1 MPTYDPPT
9 TKYGL
14 PKLDGS
20 SNVQDVDEGIG
31 ALADAVDANM
41 AGYAEGTLSARAGV
55 VATAG
60 KMYRTTDTGQVF
72 MGTGSTWV
80 EIGVSPWQPG
90 DLKATWLATVAPG
103 WLPCN
108 GGVVGRSEY
117 PALFAAIG
125 TSAGAGD
132 GSSSF
137 NLPDFRGRVFV
148 MPDAGA
154 GRMASNDAR
163 NQSGGAERVTLTG
176 SESGTAPHAHASVR
190 GLGFMA
196 SVGGGPD
203 ALLSLSGGTYGF
215 VADSAT
221 AAAASASAAASHEN
235 MPPYLVG
242 GLMLIKT

>member
-80 EIGVSPWQPG
+80 EIGVSPWYPG
-90 DLKATWLATVAPG
+90 DLKMSWWATLPPG
-103 WLPCN
+103 WLQCDGSP
-108 GGVVGRSEY
+108 VSRTTY
-117 PALFAAIG
+117 AALFAAIG
-125 TSAGAGD
+125 TSAGPGD
-132 GSSSF
+132 GSTTF
-137 NLPDFRGRVFV
+137 HLPDFRGRVFV
-148 MPDAGA
+148 MADGGA
-154 GRMASNDAR
+154 GRMSSNDAR
-163 NQSGGAERVTLTG
+163 GQTGGAERVTLSG
-176 SESGTAPHAHASVR
+176 AESGTAPHAHASVR

-196 SVGGGPD
+196 SVGSGPD

-221 AAAASASAAASHEN
+221 AAAASAAARS
-235 MPPYLVG
+235 
-242 GLMLIKT
+242 

>member
-80 EIGVSPWQPG
+80 EIGVAPWDPG
-90 DLKATWLATVAPG
+90 DLKASWRAVTPAG
-103 WLPCN
+103 WLQCD
-108 GGVVGRSEY
+108 GSAMSRATYS
-117 PALFAAIG
+117 ALFAAIG

-132 GSSSF
+132 GSTTF

-148 MPDAGA
+148 MPDGGA

-163 NQSGGAERVTLTG
+163 GQVGGAERVTLTG

-196 SVGGGPD
+196 SVGASPD
-203 ALLSLSGGTYGF
+203 ATLPLAAGYGF
-215 VADSAT
+215 VADPTT
-221 AAAASASAAASHEN
+221 ANAASESAASSHEN

-242 GLMLIKT
+242 GTILIKT

>member
-90 DLKATWLATVAPG
+90 DLKATWLATVPARDG
-103 WLPCN
+103 SRATAAWSAA
-108 GGVVGRSEY
+108 RTY
-117 PALFAAIG
+117 AALFAAIG

-132 GSSSF
+132 GSTTSTCRTS
-137 NLPDFRGRVFV
+137 
-148 MPDAGA
+148 GA
-154 GRMASNDAR
+154 ACS
-163 NQSGGAERVTLTG
+163 
-176 SESGTAPHAHASVR
+176 
-190 GLGFMA
+190 
-196 SVGGGPD
+196 
-203 ALLSLSGGTYGF
+203 
-215 VADSAT
+215 
-221 AAAASASAAASHEN
+221 
-235 MPPYLVG
+235 
-242 GLMLIKT
+242 